1 VREVKRKILLTVLA
15 LAVVL
20 LATPFVGTVM
30 AAPANKV
37 PALATIT
44 TTGFEIDP
52 TTDIRVTDD
61 GIEHILY
68 LKMWGIIELY
78 QGDNPTPT
86 IVDWVDICEG
96 LYNPRSNKGVWRF
109 DEVWTIDGTD
119 AFVGTDH
126 VKVEGMLT
134 APTNMRSHMILHGI
148 NDYEGQ
154 VLNLWFTPGE
164 GLVGTWLKP

>member
-1 VREVKRKILLTVLA
+1 MREVNRKILGLTAVLVT
-15 LAVVL
+15 LAM
-20 LATPFVGTVM
+20 LATPVM
-30 AAPANKV
+30 AKPANKV
-37 PALATIT
+37 SALATIT
-44 TTGFEIDP
+44 TTGFEINP
-52 TTDIRVTDD
+52 ATDVRTTDD
-61 GIEHILY
+61 GIDHILY

-86 IVDWVDICEG
+86 IVEWVDICEG
-96 LYNPRSNKGVWRF
+96 LYNPRSNKGTWRF
-109 DEVWTIDGTD
+109 DEVWTIDGNE

-126 VKVEGMLT
+126 VKVEGTLT
-134 APTNMRSHMILHGI
+134 APVSMRSHMILHGI

>member
-1 VREVKRKILLTVLA
+1 MNRKVLGCA
-15 LAVVL
+15 LVCIFLAM
-20 LATPFVGTVM
+20 LATPVM

-37 PALATIT
+37 SARAAIT
-44 TTGFEIDP
+44 TLGFEIDP

-126 VKVEGMLT
+126 VKLEGTLIDPISMG
-134 APTNMRSHMILHGI
+134 SHMILHGI
-148 NDYEGQ
+148 NYYEGQ